1 MNQETLVKTIS
12 AFIESDTTT
21 ENEFNELAI
30 ELFAYQYANNLPFH
44 QFAMQQGSS
53 PRMAKTWRDIP
64 PVPINAFKSV
74 LLTCCPPDNIGRTF
88 LTSGTTQ
95 DGVKGKSY
103 HPTLDIYDKSM
114 IKNFKNRFLPDTTT
128 IKMGILFP
136 DEVVMPNSSLAHYLN
151 LALHNFGTP
160 CSSYHI
166 NTSGIE
172 FENLFSDLRSSQEK
186 GTPYAILGASFSI
199 VHLLDEMSKL
209 NMRFQLPAGSKIL
222 DTGGFKGQSRE
233 VEQEDFYEQLSLA
246 FGVSRKDCI
255 NMYGMTELS
264 TQFYDNGNE
273 NCPSVKTG
281 PHWIRTRAV
290 NPLTKKDVAKG
301 EVGILVHCDLAH
313 FNIVST
319 ILTEDTG
326 IKTED
331 GFILLGRADGENAR
345 GCSMAV
351 DEFLRANQQDG

>member
-74 LLTCCPPDNIGRTF
+74 LLTCCPPDDTGRTF

-103 HPTLDIYDKSM
+103 HPTLDVYDKSM

-151 LALHNFGTP
+151 LALHNFG
-160 CSSYHI
+160 
-166 NTSGIE
+166 
-172 FENLFSDLRSSQEK
+172 
-186 GTPYAILGASFSI
+186 
-199 VHLLDEMSKL
+199 
-209 NMRFQLPAGSKIL
+209 
-222 DTGGFKGQSRE
+222 
-233 VEQEDFYEQLSLA
+233 LSLSCQTNKLESTA
-246 FGVSRKDCI
+246 GALQRGKRKKK
-255 NMYGMTELS
+255 GK
-264 TQFYDNGNE
+264 
-273 NCPSVKTG
+273 V
-281 PHWIRTRAV
+281 TRL
-290 NPLTKKDVAKG
+290 P
-301 EVGILVHCDLAH
+301 
-313 FNIVST
+313 
-319 ILTEDTG
+319 
-326 IKTED
+326 
-331 GFILLGRADGENAR
+331 
-345 GCSMAV
+345 
-351 DEFLRANQQDG
+351 